1 MTDPATQFT
10 VPAAADA
17 VAAVIGD
24 REFIIQGDRRYTY
37 AQIVERSN
45 RLAAYLH
52 SRGLGCKTE
61 RSELAGHE
69 VGQDLLGI
77 YAYNGPEYVE
87 AMLGAWRARVAPFN
101 VNYRYVKNELQY
113 LLADSGATAL
123 LYHAAFAPRVADVLP
138 YLTNL
143 RVLIQIADDS
153 GNDLVHGAVDYES
166 IVASGASQPPPV
178 EPSPDDLYVLY
189 TGGTTGMPK
198 GVLWRAHDIFMTS
211 FGGRSLYTGE
221 VLGSLEEIAKGAAES
236 PGTKLMVLPPLMHG
250 AAQWAVFTAMNTG
263 QSVVFSSVTR
273 RLDPDDVVATIERE
287 KVMAVTVVGDAMARP
302 LADAFERSEADLSS
316 LAVVAN
322 GGALLTPTAKQRLI
336 DAKPGL
342 IVVDGVGSSETGA
355 QMSHM
360 STPGAVSTGKFNAS
374 PDTSVAAE
382 DLSTILQPGHDGM
395 GWLAQRGYVPLGY
408 KGDAAKTAA
417 TFPVIDGV
425 RYSVPG
431 DRARHLADG
440 AIELLGRD
448 SVTINSGGEK
458 IFAEEVETAIASHP
472 SVADVVVSGRPSERW
487 GQEVVAIVAL
497 ADGATADAQELIDHA
512 AGVIAR
518 YKLPKAV
525 VFRPVIERSPA
536 GKADYRWAREQALSE
551 GAKRD
556 TGVEQGVDDRPVRA
570 FDRDLPHTSALEHN
584 EQLAQSGGVV
594 LDCGPH
600 DFAAVVVDDRHRV
613 IITRQSI
620 PQVTPLTGSIGK
632 VFRADFKTASS
643 LLSQWRHPRVVPGHD
658 CSFAHCSA
666 LPGAQP
672 CRRSAR
678 PGERWVPQNSCWT

>member
-1 MTDPATQFT
+1 MSDSTMQFT

-17 VAAVIGD
+17 IAAAIGD

-37 AQIVERSN
+37 TQITERSR

-52 SRGLGCKTE
+52 SRGLGCHTE
-61 RSELAGHE
+61 RSELPGHE

-77 YAYNGPEYVE
+77 YAYNGPEYLE

-123 LYHAAFAPRVADVLP
+123 IYHAAFAQRVGEVLP
-138 YLTNL
+138 DLPRL

-166 IVASGASQPPPV
+166 IVASGPAQLPPV

-198 GVLWRAHDIFMTS
+198 GVLWRQHDIFMTS

-221 VLGSLEEIAKGAAES
+221 LANTYDEIVKRCVEAPA
-236 PGTKLMVLPPLMHG
+236 TRLMILPPLMHG
-250 AAQWAVFTAMNTG
+250 AAQWAAMTAMTTG
-263 QSVVFSSVTR
+263 QTVVFSTVTGT
-273 RLDPDDVVATIERE
+273 LDLDEVVRTIERE
-287 KVMAVTVVGDAMARP
+287 KVLAVTVVGDAMARP
-302 LADAFERSEADLSS
+302 LAAAIERGTADISS

-336 DAKPGL
+336 DVKPGL
-342 IVVDGVGSSETGA
+342 MIADGVGSSETGA
-355 QMSHM
+355 QMTHM
-360 STPGAVSTGKFNAS
+360 SAPGAVATGRFNAG
-374 PDTSVAAE
+374 PDTFVAAE
-382 DLSTILQPGHDGM
+382 DLSAILEPGHDGI

-408 KGDAAKTAA
+408 KGDATKTAA

-448 SVTINSGGEK
+448 SVCINSGGEK
-458 IFAEEVETAIASHP
+458 IFVEEVETAIASHP
-472 SVADVVVSGRPSERW
+472 AVADVVVSGRPSERW

-497 ADGATADAQELIDHA
+497 VDGGSVEGQELIDHA
-512 AGVIAR
+512 ACSIAR
-518 YKLPKAV
+518 YKLPKAI

-536 GKADYRWAREQALSE
+536 GKADYRWAREQAI
-551 GAKRD
+551 
-556 TGVEQGVDDRPVRA
+556 
-570 FDRDLPHTSALEHN
+570 
-584 EQLAQSGGVV
+584 SG
-594 LDCGPH
+594 
-600 DFAAVVVDDRHRV
+600 
-613 IITRQSI
+613 S
-620 PQVTPLTGSIGK
+620 
-632 VFRADFKTASS
+632 
-643 LLSQWRHPRVVPGHD
+643 
-658 CSFAHCSA
+658 
-666 LPGAQP
+666 
-672 CRRSAR
+672 
-678 PGERWVPQNSCWT
+678 